1 MAEPLP
7 NIGID
12 EFRERARQYLSEVD
26 PIAITQ
32 RGRVIGFYVPVP
44 RNQEEIDRSLKRLAE
59 SVERLR
65 RQMGMSEDELVDFF
79 DPRKP
84 STE

>member
-7 NIGID
+7 KIGIE
-12 EFRERARQYLSEVD
+12 EFRDRAQQYLAKVE

-44 RNQEEIDRSLKRLAE
+44 RNEEEIDRALQRLAE
-59 SVERLR
+59 SVERIR
-65 RQMGMSEDELVDFF
+65 RQTGMSEDELVDFF

-84 STE
+84 SPE